1 MQICSIGNVV
11 PGVRIRFYLVY
22 GIETPETTIL
32 YHPTYYPHLPLYS
45 TTPPPPAPPRPRTF
59 KHHFI

>member
-45 TTPPPPAPPRPRTF
+45 TAPPPRPRTF

>member
-32 YHPTYYPHLPLYS
+32 YHPTYYSHLPLYS
-45 TTPPPPAPPRPRTF
+45 TARPAPPPN
-59 KHHFI
+59 I